1 MKENELIGANGKIMA
16 IWAEMQ
22 KGGMLD
28 SGRGRLVMVMGM
40 GVGRGRGWEEGE
52 GLRGTGRA
60 WCSIVC
66 SSKKYP

>member
-40 GVGRGRGWEEGE
+40 GVGRGRGAERDG
-52 GLRGTGRA
+52 
-60 WCSIVC
+60 
-66 SSKKYP
+66 